1 MSRAPKRTTGA
12 FTAGWSI
19 RPLTPDRFDDLERLF
34 GPRGACGGCWCMTWR
49 LPRGEYERLKGEG
62 NRRAFRAVVDA
73 GEMPGLLAYE
83 GARPIGWCAVAPRE
97 RYGRLERSR
106 ILTRVDDRPVWSVVC
121 LFVDRDFRRRGV
133 TVALLR
139 AAGEH
144 VRAEGGLMLE
154 GYPVEPKSSREIPP
168 VFAFTGVASAF
179 RKAGFREVARRSP
192 TRPIMRLDLRKIA
205 P

>member
-1 MSRAPKRTTGA
+1 
-12 FTAGWSI
+12 
-19 RPLTPDRFDDLERLF
+19 
-34 GPRGACGGCWCMTWR
+34 MTWR

-62 NRRAFRAVVDA
+62 NRRAFRAIVDA
-73 GEMPGLLAYE
+73 GEMPGLLAYD
-83 GARPIGWCAVAPRE
+83 GARPIGWCALAPRE
-97 RYGRLERSR
+97 RYGKLERSR

-144 VRAEGGLMLE
+144 VRRQGGLTLE
-154 GYPVEPKSSREIPP
+154 GYPVEPKSAKEIPP

-179 RKAGFREVARRSP
+179 RQAGFHEVARRSP
-192 TRPIMRLDLRKIA
+192 TRPVMRLDLRRLERKVRA
-205 P
+205 GS